1 MDWSVLKWSVMNVV
15 RYDVADIKS
24 TTSKINYYK
33 TKQYST
39 IKKTGF
45 TTNAGK
51 TKKFR

>member
-1 MDWSVLKWSVMNVV
+1 MITASTFKWDPN
-15 RYDVADIKS
+15 VADIKS
-24 TTSKINYYK
+24 TTSKIKYYK

-45 TTNAGK
+45 TPNTKK